1 MTRADS
7 TGNLPRRGRL
17 TKLKVAAVAI
27 ERPDGPLVEAMLDTG
42 LKIVVVAPRRVKA
55 LRSHASPWKVPERAT
70 GILKA
75 MYLVRTWA

>member
-27 ERPDGPLVEAMLDTG
+27 ERPDGPLIEAMLDTG
-42 LKIVVVAPRRVKA
+42 LKVVVVAPGGSRRCAAMPAPGKS
-55 LRSHASPWKVPERAT
+55 RSARP
-70 GILKA
+70 GF
-75 MYLVRTWA
+75 